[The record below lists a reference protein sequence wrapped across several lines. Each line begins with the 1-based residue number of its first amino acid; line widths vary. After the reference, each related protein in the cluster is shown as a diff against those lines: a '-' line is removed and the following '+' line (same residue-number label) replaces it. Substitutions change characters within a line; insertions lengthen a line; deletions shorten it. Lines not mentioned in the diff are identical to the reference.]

1 MLVHYFPY
9 SAWEEFRDLI
19 PENERGCF
27 VNAYHKRLNSD
38 NLETQVRFLF
48 WFFIY
53 AFFLNDIIFPK
64 KKFIPAVKLCVR
76 ARVYHAFCIC
86 MLRRHL
92 VTKLCCPLVLSIIA
106 GYGFCL
112 LSKP

>member
-53 AFFLNDIIFPK
+53 AFF
-64 KKFIPAVKLCVR
+64 
-76 ARVYHAFCIC
+76 
-86 MLRRHL
+86 
-92 VTKLCCPLVLSIIA
+92 
-106 GYGFCL
+106 
-112 LSKP
+112 

>member
-53 AFFLNDIIFPK
+53 AFFLNDKIFPK
-64 KKFIPAVKLCVR
+64 KKLIPAVKLCVR
-76 ARVYHAFCIC
+76 ACVSR
-86 MLRRHL
+86 LLHL
-92 VTKLCCPLVLSIIA
+92 HVAETFGDKVVLST
-106 GYGFCL
+106 C
-112 LSKP
+112 P